1 MKTRNDNFIMND
13 NFIQVEQVHKNYRI
27 EKSEITVLR
36 GVNLTVKK
44 GEWIALLGASG
55 SGKTTLLNI
64 VGALE
69 TPDKGEITFDG
80 YKYTS
85 MSRKKAADFRL
96 KTVGFIFQAYHMLP
110 ELSIL
115 ENVKLPAMLK
125 GRHGDDVSSEAE
137 ALLEKVGLG
146 HRLRHKP
153 AELSGGE
160 QQRAAIARS
169 LINTPQL
176 VLADEPT
183 GNLDSKT
190 GSEILEIFKKLH
202 DSDSGMTI
210 IMVTHDPDVAT
221 LADRVIH
228 MKDGIIVETV

>member
-1 MKTRNDNFIMND
+1 MSES
-13 NFIQVEQVHKNYRI
+13 FIQVRGVFKDYRI
-27 EKSEITVLR
+27 EKTFISVLR
-36 GVNLTVKK
+36 GANLDVRK

-64 VGALE
+64 IGALE
-69 TPDKGEITFDG
+69 KPDNGDITFDG
-80 YKYTS
+80 YKYSS
-85 MSRKKAADFRL
+85 MSRDFSSDFRL
-96 KTVGFIFQAYHMLP
+96 SKVGFIFQAYHMLP

-125 GRHGDDVSSEAE
+125 GRHGETVTSEARG
-137 ALLEKVGLG
+137 LLEKVGLG
-146 HRLRHKP
+146 HRLKHKP

-160 QQRAAIARS
+160 QQRAAIARA
-169 LINTPQL
+169 LINSPQL

-202 DSDSGMTI
+202 DSDTGKTM

-221 LADRVIH
+221 LADRIVH
-228 MKDGIIVETV
+228 MKDGVIVESA

>member
-1 MKTRNDNFIMND
+1 MFFICRLAS
-13 NFIQVEQVHKNYRI
+13 FIQVEQVHKEYRI
-27 EKSEITVLR
+27 EKSEINVLR
-36 GVNLTVKK
+36 GVNLKVKN

-80 YKYTS
+80 FKYSS
-85 MSRKKAADFRL
+85 MSREKAADFRL
-96 KTVGFIFQAYHMLP
+96 TKVGFIFQAYHMLP

-125 GRHGDDVSSEAE
+125 GRHGDNVSSEARD
-137 ALLEKVGLG
+137 LLEKVGLG

-190 GSEILEIFKKLH
+190 GAEILEIFKKLH
-202 DSDSGMTI
+202 DSDSGKTI

-228 MKDGIIVETV
+228 MKDGIIVETA

>member
-1 MKTRNDNFIMND
+1 MSEG
-13 NFIQVEQVHKNYRI
+13 FIQARGIYKDYKI
-27 EKSEITVLR
+27 EKTKISVLR
-36 GVNLTVKK
+36 GANLDVRK

-64 VGALE
+64 IGALE
-69 TPDKGEITFDG
+69 SPDQGDITFDG
-80 YKYTS
+80 FKYSS
-85 MSRKKAADFRL
+85 MSREKSSDFRL
-96 KTVGFIFQAYHMLP
+96 NKVGFIFQAYHMLP
-110 ELSIL
+110 ELTIL

-125 GRHGDDVSSEAE
+125 GRHGEAVSVEARE
-137 ALLEKVGLG
+137 LLDKVGLG
-146 HRLRHKP
+146 HRLKHKP

-160 QQRAAIARS
+160 QQRAAIARA
-169 LINTPQL
+169 LINSPLL

-202 DSDSGMTI
+202 SSDSGKTM

-221 LADRVIH
+221 LADRIVH
-228 MKDGIIVETV
+228 MKDGIIVESAQ